1 MKATTLYQIKAEDLH
16 EVIARVKTPRLV
28 DRKGAAELISVSPE
42 TIDEFVNS
50 GILVA
55 QQDKRTNVSRNL
67 VRFLESDVL
76 NCFTKI
82 RKI

>member
-1 MKATTLYQIKAEDLH
+1 MKANTLYQINAEDLI
-16 EVIARVKTPRLV
+16 EILRNVKTPRLV
-28 DRKGAAELISVSPE
+28 DRRGAAELISVSPE

-50 GILVA
+50 GILVP
-55 QQDKRTNVSRNL
+55 QQDKRQNVSRNL
-67 VRFLESDVL
+67 VRFLDQDVL

>member
-1 MKATTLYQIKAEDLH
+1 MKATTLYQINAEDLH
-16 EVIARVKTPRLV
+16 EIITRVKTPRLV

-55 QQDKRTNVSRNL
+55 QQDRRTNVSRNL
-67 VRFLESDVL
+67 VRFLESDVI